1 MKFIC
6 LIWLVILSLSSWGQT
21 IDYNKIIIP
30 DKTPSISFEERL
42 VQVAW
47 KNNPQNVV
55 VQQNL
60 DVMKKEQRLATWE
73 WLDNVM
79 AQGNLNE
86 YTIHGL
92 DYNSRAIY
100 YPRYNLSLRLTL
112 GTFLLTPL
120 KANIAKERATAGVAL
135 VNDQK
140 IQIRKS
146 VLLAVESL
154 KEQYIV
160 MKFRSRMKEDFLVL
174 YRASQQKFSTGQ
186 ITLEEYR
193 MATHEYSSNAEM
205 EVSAQSAFKQ
215 RKIELEALIGLSLE
229 EVAGYDDFLKDLNNQ
244 SKLE

>member
-6 LIWLVILSLSSWGQT
+6 LIWLVILSLSCWGQT
-21 IDYNKIIIP
+21 VDYNKIIIP
-30 DKTPSISFEERL
+30 DKTPSISFAERL
-42 VQVAW
+42 VQIAW

-55 VQQNL
+55 VQQNV
-60 DVMKKEQRLATWE
+60 DVLKKEQRLATWD

-100 YPRYNLSLRLTL
+100 YPRYNLSLRLSL

-120 KANIAKERATAGVAL
+120 KANIAKEKAIAGVAL

-140 IQIRKS
+140 IQIRKM

-154 KEQYIV
+154 KEQYKV
-160 MKFRSRMKEDFLVL
+160 LKFRSRMKEDFLVL
-174 YRASQQKFSTGQ
+174 YRASQQKFSTGL
-186 ITLEEYR
+186 IPLEEYR
-193 MATHEYSSNAEM
+193 LATHEYTSNAEL
-205 EVSAQSAFKQ
+205 EVTAQSAFNQ
-215 RKIELEALIGLSLE
+215 RKIELEALIGLTLE
-229 EVAGYDDFLKDLNNQ
+229 EVAGYDDFLTELENQ
-244 SKLE
+244 AKLE